1 MKLKLKRFIAFT
13 IDIFIVSIICE
24 ALSTMNFINI
34 YRDDYLKTYN
44 EYQEI
49 YDSFE
54 NNQIT
59 LDQYNEN
66 VIYYNYELSK
76 DNIISYIIYIVIFT
90 SYFVG
95 LNCLYDGQT
104 LGKKLMNIKIESKNN
119 KKLNAWAYI
128 LRTILL
134 TGIFGTFVLLILV
147 FILKEKAYYDA
158 SFIISLLQYILQLI
172 ICITTLLN
180 KEGRGLHD
188 IICKTKVVDLT
199 K

>member
-24 ALSTMNFINI
+24 GLSTMNFINI

-119 KKLNAWAYI
+119 KKLNAWTYI

-147 FILKEKAYYDA
+147 FILKEKAYYDV

>member
-95 LNCLYDGQT
+95 LNCLYNGQT

-147 FILKEKAYYDA
+147 FILKEKAYYDV

>member
-119 KKLNAWAYI
+119 KKLNAWTYI

>member
-119 KKLNAWAYI
+119 KKLNAWTYI

-158 SFIISLLQYILQLI
+158 SFITSLLQYILQLI

>member
-13 IDIFIVSIICE
+13 INIFIVSIICE
-24 ALSTMNFINI
+24 ALSTTNFINI

-147 FILKEKAYYDA
+147 FILKEKAYYDV

>member
-24 ALSTMNFINI
+24 TLSTMNFINI

-119 KKLNAWAYI
+119 KKLNAWTYI

>member
-24 ALSTMNFINI
+24 ALSTMNLINI

-119 KKLNAWAYI
+119 KKLNAWTYI

-147 FILKEKAYYDA
+147 FILKEKAYYDV

>member
-95 LNCLYDGQT
+95 LNCLHDG
-104 LGKKLMNIKIESKNN
+104 I
-119 KKLNAWAYI
+119 
-128 LRTILL
+128 
-134 TGIFGTFVLLILV
+134 
-147 FILKEKAYYDA
+147 
-158 SFIISLLQYILQLI
+158 
-172 ICITTLLN
+172 
-180 KEGRGLHD
+180 
-188 IICKTKVVDLT
+188 
-199 K
+199 

>member
-24 ALSTMNFINI
+24 ALSTINFINI

-119 KKLNAWAYI
+119 KKLNAWTYI

-147 FILKEKAYYDA
+147 FILKEKAYYDV

>member
-24 ALSTMNFINI
+24 ALSTTNFINI

-119 KKLNAWAYI
+119 KKLNAWTYI

>member
-119 KKLNAWAYI
+119 KKLNAWTYI

-147 FILKEKAYYDA
+147 FILKEKAYYDV

>member
-13 IDIFIVSIICE
+13 MDIFIVLIICE

-119 KKLNAWAYI
+119 KKLNAWTYI

-147 FILKEKAYYDA
+147 FILKEKAYYDV